1 MNQQVKIVLFI
12 FPKEKFNRTR
22 LDDILTYPLAVFNK
36 TKKIMEEKRLYNKLK
51 KELLEKLDSWEKFK
65 PIRGKIEDFFKL
77 LKQGLNMREIH
88 KYTPKSVEKNSLF
101 ECIFRSTDS
110 ISRILFKNGH
120 ITII

>member
-22 LDDILTYPLAVFNK
+22 IDNILTYPLTVFNK
-36 TKKIMEEKRLYNKLK
+36 KENNGRKGLYNKLQ
-51 KELLEKLDSWEKFK
+51 KELLEKLDSWDKFK
-65 PIRGKIEDFFKL
+65 LIIGKIEDFLKL